1 MSQHSPISSTRGFR
15 VDVYQKEDV
24 TVVECHGKLTV
35 ENTPLLKSEAK
46 SVMGPKK
53 RLVLDLKQVPFM
65 DSSGLGTIVGLYVS
79 ARTSRCEFALVNANP
94 QIRELLGISNLLL
107 LFESAGRHGGK
118 YI

>member
-1 MSQHSPISSTRGFR
+1 
-15 VDVYQKEDV
+15 
-24 TVVECHGKLTV
+24 
-35 ENTPLLKSEAK
+35 
-46 SVMGPKK
+46 
-53 RLVLDLKQVPFM
+53 M

-79 ARTSRCEFALVNANP
+79 ARTSRCEFTLVNANP